1 LALVETEQC
10 LLLHRLQIARV
21 DGASLPTLLA
31 LRRHFHGQRGRR
43 RGERVLLQLADSVS
57 HRQVVSA
64 ANTWL

>member
-1 LALVETEQC
+1 MLLALVETEQC

-21 DGASLPTLLA
+21 DGASLLA

-57 HRQVVSA
+57 HRQVVGA
-64 ANTWL
+64 ASTWL